1 VLSLALVVLFLP
13 PCLLSETEKGTA
25 GAVLCATGDLSSA
38 CKTDWQA
45 PDCGCRGQDRI
56 FPSHALDASYSAT
69 GYKDNLH
76 GSSVVK
82 MSDFA
87 LLAENPATMVAG
99 LTLNPAI
106 TMAGFAD
113 YRQKTL
119 VINEFMAKNDGFIRD
134 PQGDYDDW
142 IEIYNYGNNA
152 VNIGGLYLTD
162 DLSAPGGWRV
172 PDDNPA
178 ATTIGPQGYLLIW
191 ADGETNEGT
200 LHASFKLSANG
211 EQIGLFEADGI
222 TLIDSVIFG
231 SQAKDSSSARLPDG
245 SDNWQVIRS
254 PTPGASNSAKP
265 IEVLISEIMYHPYH
279 PYPGAENIGVEYI
292 ELFNRGNN
300 SVNLAGWQFNNG
312 VDFVFPD
319 ITLGGG
325 DYLAIAANVSAFK
338 AKYPGVT
345 NVIGGWNGRLSN
357 SGETIELVNNVG
369 VRIDWVRYAD
379 EGDWAVRELGPRDNN
394 HRGWLWSNE
403 HDGGGKSLELINPA
417 LSNEY
422 GQNWAASISNE
433 GTPGRVNSVAADDVA
448 PLILDVSHYPTI
460 PGSND
465 PVTVTT
471 RIINELMPGIMVTL
485 HYRIDV
491 SAYSTGTY
499 PHHNPDDYNSLIMF
513 DDGAHGDGQAN
524 DGVYGVELPSQSDG
538 TIVEF
543 YLEAS
548 DAGAKSRTWPA
559 PSIVDGVAEQVTN
572 LLYLVDDSFEPYWT
586 PGSQPIYYLIMTEAE
601 RGRLAYIGSHS
612 SDSGSDAQ
620 MNGTFITVD
629 GVDMEV
635 RYLVGIR
642 NRGKGTRASPPNNY
656 RVNIPQ
662 DQPWKGVTAL
672 NINSKYAFSQIM
684 GSALWRM
691 AGLPAADATAVQVR
705 VNGANLALDD
715 PARMYG
721 SYVALEVL
729 NSDWADNHFPD
740 DSAGNLYRCAD
751 DQGPAELAYGGDNPS
766 AYRRGYFKHTNESDD
781 DWTDLI
787 NLTYALNDDS
797 ISDSEFMEKVGRV
810 INIEQW
816 MRYLAVDSMVGN
828 IEGGFTTGRG
838 DDYAMYR
845 GVEDPRFWLVPH
857 DLDTILGHR
866 SADLGRSIF
875 TYYEQVEGLN
885 RLLNHPEIV
894 RVYYNQFLDLIN
906 TVFAPE
912 KFNPLID
919 NVLGDWVPQSK
930 INQMKQFVVD
940 RISYVLDQIPQGQLT
955 VSSNLPLIGGYHYR
969 RTGNT
974 FALSGTA
981 NAVTTRS
988 VLVNGQFAEWSGKDG
1003 TWSFSG
1009 EGSKSEPL
1017 VGRGSVWK
1025 YLDDGSNQGT
1035 SAAGTSWFGHPN
1047 YNDSSWL
1054 EGPAEL
1060 GYGDT
1065 AGGRPEVTQVNSGP
1079 SDNRFITT
1087 YFRHYF
1093 HVNDASRY
1101 SSLHLALMRDD
1112 GAVVYLNGVEVARS
1126 NMPDGRINYLTAASS
1141 NISGSV
1147 EYTFFDFTL
1156 DTSLLKDGLN
1166 VLAVEVHQNSGA
1178 SADISFDLE
1187 LEGILL
1193 PQGAGTLQ
1201 PGINRIVVQT
1211 FDGQNGT
1218 GNELEREYI
1227 DIWYDAGIT
1236 NDYPKN
1242 NGGGVPILVSDLS
1255 TKLLARDS
1263 YLPGIGVLVRVEVVR
1278 SDGNVER
1285 ELWDAVATLSVNN
1298 QGVNLST
1305 NRIVLRNGFGSVLVT
1320 FIGSGDFILTA
1331 NVNGMEDSRLLTD
1344 LSGEPITSISGTLA
1358 GSSTLWNGIIH
1369 ITDDLLVPSGHTLTI
1384 QPGTLVLL
1392 DGVSSGSTGTDI
1404 DVKGTIKSLGTA
1416 SAPVTF
1422 TVSNPASAWGEI
1434 HHDYSA
1440 PSIYQYTNITRGGNS
1455 PGGGHTGSGPV
1466 IRPVGSNVTFDY
1478 VSITDNVGKV
1488 MQSSSGSDLTFR
1500 NCQLARSVMGPEI
1513 SNTALLF
1520 EDSWITEMHGPD
1532 DNDGIYIHSQSAG
1545 QNVTLRR
1552 GVIADT
1558 DDDGLDTLGSTVLV
1572 EDYIFRDCLDK
1583 GVSVFD
1589 GEVTLDYVLI
1599 VSNGI
1604 GISAKANSHS
1614 SAQVF
1619 LNHATLVCRDVGIQ
1633 SFNKYN
1639 PTDPLIEYFVINS
1652 IILAADP
1659 VQTDYDPADIHIDYS
1674 LIGEMWPGT
1683 NNINH
1688 DPLFVDSVNN
1698 DYHLLEN
1705 SPCIN
1710 AGNDDGLAGV
1720 QGYYQYG
1727 QADYSKGVL
1736 TESTTWTPREGP
1748 YRIIGELTV
1757 PFGIDLAIM
1766 PGTTVFFD
1774 PEAKIV
1780 IRGRLIAEGTEYEL
1794 IRFTRPPGGADT
1806 WNGIQFVNTMRDNR
1820 ITYAVIEYGRTNSG
1834 MVGLE
1839 NSNLV
1844 LDHVTLDNTDLR
1856 RISTINSSLIVSNC
1870 VFTDIFGPDEPPT
1883 TDNRSEHIWG
1893 SGIPEDGYFIIE
1905 NNVFGTN
1912 KGHND
1917 AIDFNGPS
1925 RPKPIAQILDNVFL
1939 GGGDDALDLGADA
1952 HIEGNV
1958 FKHYH
1963 KDVYNTSTG
1972 EANVISAGGGKDY
1985 VVVRNLFHDIDHV
1998 AFIKEGSF
2006 VTFENNTVVDA
2017 SKAVFYFD
2025 LAGQTKPGR
2034 GGYVDGSI
2042 FWNTNLIFGEV
2053 TASTDIT
2060 VNRSIIPV
2068 EWHYLGQDNIDAD
2081 PIFIDPNTDFHLRPS
2096 SPAICA
2102 GPCGLDMGAYVPG
2115 GAAICGEPDETTHRT
2130 NAALFVGGPG
2140 ITHYKYSVNPRLLL
2154 AGVNGGPWSQE
2165 RSVEV
2170 PVELTNLLNGQSYT
2184 VYAIGRNS
2192 AGFWQSEE
2200 SPSISRTWTIN
2211 VSHRLLVINE
2221 VLALQTNIS
2230 SIEHQ
2235 GTFPDLIEL
2244 YYDGPA
2250 SLNLS
2255 GRSITDN
2262 PDSPT
2267 KFVFPAGTTISPG
2280 EYLVLCADSETATSG
2295 IHLGFALDGDGEGV
2309 YLYDKSGVLLDSV
2322 EFGLQLPD
2330 LSIGRIGSNR
2340 QWRLTIPTFGR
2351 PNIPQPLGNP
2361 KTLKINEWFAN
2372 GEVLFEDDFIELFN
2386 PHVFPVDLS
2395 GLYLTDNPVTQPD
2408 KHQLGPLSFIAG
2420 EGFAVITADDPAA
2433 SLTGHVDFRLSAD
2446 GEILGLFD
2454 AEFSTK
2460 SPQVN
2465 EIDKVLYG
2473 PQTTDTSQGRA
2484 PDGLENFEFF
2494 ELPTPGVANPLG
2506 GAVTVTNLIAIDDV
2520 WAYEQSDTA
2529 LPEIRR
2535 WSGPSYNDSSWP
2547 TGRALLYVENSDLP
2561 APKNT
2566 PLTLG
2571 AMTYYFRKHFTLNA
2585 DPDEL
2590 TELVLSTVIDDGAVF
2605 YINGFEVLR
2614 LGMPEGAIQHTTGA
2628 NRSVGNAADEGPF
2641 IISTEHLLAG
2651 DNVIAVEVHQT
2662 STTSSDIVF
2671 GLQLDAVVAAS
2682 DESLTEA
2689 LALLDGLRINE
2700 LMYHAVDGSSF
2711 DFIELK
2717 NISQTA
2723 LNLTGVRLT
2732 GGIDFTFPLMFLDP
2746 GQYVV
2751 VVSNLT
2757 AFRSIYGTSTNVAGE
2772 YSGDLSNGGENII
2785 LKLPWPLEAAI
2796 LRFEYSDLWYPTTDG
2811 GGSSLMISDPTA
2823 HPAAWTQPES
2833 WRPANPTPGW

>member
-1 VLSLALVVLFLP
+1 MVISLALVVSSL
-13 PCLLSETEKGTA
+13 TA
-25 GAVLCATGDLSSA
+25 SDGAGPCATGDFNSA
-38 CKTDWQA
+38 CKTDWQ
-45 PDCGCRGQDRI
+45 DRI
-56 FPSHALDASYSAT
+56 FPNHVLDASYSAT
-69 GYKDNLH
+69 DCNCDLDGAPGVNPAPVA
-76 GSSVVK
+76 GARVK

-87 LLAENPATMVAG
+87 LLAETR
-99 LTLNPAI
+99 L
-106 TMAGFAD
+106 AD
-113 YRQKTL
+113 YRQNTL

-142 IEIYNYGNNA
+142 IEIYNYGDNA
-152 VNIGGLYLTD
+152 INIGGLYLTD
-162 DLSAPGGWRV
+162 DLSVPGGWRV
-172 PDDNPA
+172 PDNNPA

-191 ADGETNEGT
+191 ADGETDEGT
-200 LHASFKLSANG
+200 LHASFKLSADG
-211 EQIGLFEADGI
+211 EQIGLFESDGI
-222 TLIDSVIFG
+222 TLIDGVTFG
-231 SQAKDSSSARLPDG
+231 PQAEDSSSARLPDS
-245 SDNWQVIRS
+245 SDNWQVLSS
-254 PTPGASNSAKP
+254 PTPGWSNKANP
-265 IEVLISEIMYHPYH
+265 IEVLINEIMYHPYH
-279 PYPGAENIGVEYI
+279 SHPGAENIGVEYI
-292 ELFNRGNN
+292 ELFNRGSQ

-312 VDFVFPD
+312 VDFLFPD
-319 ITLGGG
+319 ITLGAG
-325 DYLAIAANVSAFK
+325 DYLVVAANVNAFT
-338 AKYPGVT
+338 AKYPGVN
-345 NVIGGWNGRLSN
+345 NVTGGWDGRLSN

-379 EGDWAVRELGPRDNN
+379 EGDWAVRELGPVDRS
-394 HRGWLWSNE
+394 HRGWVWSNE
-403 HDGGGKSLELINPA
+403 HDGGGKSLELINPI
-417 LSNEY
+417 LPNEY
-422 GQNWAASISNE
+422 GQNWAAGISNE
-433 GTPGRVNSVAADDVA
+433 GTPGTVNSVAADDVA
-448 PLILDVSHYPTI
+448 PLILDVSHYPSI

-465 PVTVTT
+465 PVTVTA
-471 RIINELMPGIMVTL
+471 RIINELMRGITVTL
-485 HYRIDV
+485 YYRVDV
-491 SAYSTGTY
+491 SAYSRENY
-499 PHHNPDDYNSLIMF
+499 PHYDPDDYNSLMMF
-513 DDGAHGDGQAN
+513 DDGEHGEGEAD
-524 DGVYGVELPSQSDG
+524 DGVYGVELPSQQDG

-548 DAGAKSRTWPA
+548 DAGANSRTWPG
-559 PSIVDGVAEQVTN
+559 PSIVDGVEEQVTN

-586 PGSQPIYYLIMTEAE
+586 LGDQPIYYLTMAEAE

-612 SDSGSDAQ
+612 ADRRSDAQ

-629 GVDMEV
+629 GVDIKT

-642 NRGKGTRASPPNNY
+642 NRGKGTRTPPPNNY
-656 RVNIPQ
+656 RLNIPH

-684 GSALWRM
+684 GSVLWRM

-705 VNGANLALDD
+705 VNGENLALDD

-740 DSAGNLYRCAD
+740 DSAGNLYRGAD
-751 DQGPAELAYGGDNPS
+751 DQGPAELGYGGDNPDT
-766 AYRRGYFKHTNESDD
+766 YRRGYSKNTNESDD

-787 NLTYALNDDS
+787 NLTYELNNDG
-797 ISDSEFMEKVGRV
+797 ISDTEFMERVGQV

-816 MRYLAVDSMVGN
+816 MRYLAVDALSGN
-828 IEGGFTTGRG
+828 REGGLNTGRG
-838 DDYAMYR
+838 DDYLMYR
-845 GVEDPRFWLVPH
+845 GVKDPRFWLVPH

-866 SADLGRSIF
+866 SADLGRNIF
-875 TYYEQVEGLN
+875 TFYEQVEGLN

-894 RVYYNQFLDLIN
+894 RIYYNQFLDLID

-919 NVLGDWVPQSK
+919 HVLGDWVPQAK

-940 RISYVLDQIPQGQLT
+940 RIGYVLDQIPQDPLT
-955 VSSNLPLIGGYHYR
+955 SSSNLPLINGYHYR
-969 RTGNT
+969 RTANT
-974 FALSGTA
+974 FTLSGTA

-988 VLVNGQFAEWSGKDG
+988 VLVNGQFAEWSQRDG
-1003 TWSFSG
+1003 TWWFGPESITG
-1009 EGSKSEPL
+1009 EPRPSKTGRGEPL
-1017 VGRGSVWK
+1017 VERGSVWK
-1025 YLDDGSNQGT
+1025 YLDDGSNQG
-1035 SAAGTSWFGHPN
+1035 SLANGTSWFGHPN

-1065 AGGRPEVTQVNSGP
+1065 GNNRPEVTQVNGGP
-1079 SDNRFITT
+1079 SGNRFITT

-1093 HVNDASRY
+1093 HLDDASRY

-1126 NMPDGRINYLTAASS
+1126 NMPNGRITYLTTASS
-1141 NISGSV
+1141 NIAGAV
-1147 EYTFFDFTL
+1147 EYTFFDFTV
-1156 DTSLLKDGLN
+1156 DASLLNDGLN
-1166 VLAVEVHQNSGA
+1166 VLAIEIHQNSGT
-1178 SADISFDLE
+1178 SGDISFDLE
-1187 LEGILL
+1187 LEGIL
-1193 PQGAGTLQ
+1193 PPNGANGAGALQ

-1227 DIWYDAGIT
+1227 DIWYDTNQT

-1242 NGGGVPILVSDLS
+1242 NLANNGGVPTVVSDLS
-1255 TKLLARDS
+1255 TKLLVRDS
-1263 YLPGIGVLVRVEVVR
+1263 YLPGIGILVRVEVVR

-1285 ELWDAVATLSVNN
+1285 ELWDAVATLSVDN
-1298 QGVNLST
+1298 QSINLST
-1305 NRIVLRNGFGSVLVT
+1305 NRVVLRNGLGSALVT
-1320 FIGSGDFILTA
+1320 FTGSGDFMLTA
-1331 NVNGMEDSRLLTD
+1331 NVNGMKDSRLLTD
-1344 LSGEPITSISGTLA
+1344 LTGEPNFRSISGTLA
-1358 GSSTLWNGIIH
+1358 GNSTIWNGIIY

-1384 QPGTLVLL
+1384 QPGTLILL
-1392 DGVSSGSTGTDI
+1392 DGVSSGSRGTDI
-1404 DVKGTIKSLGTA
+1404 DVKGTIESLGTA

-1422 TVSNPASAWGEI
+1422 TASNPAWAWGEI

-1455 PGGGHTGSGPV
+1455 PGGGHTGSGPA
-1466 IRPVGSNVTFDY
+1466 IRPEGSNITFDY

-1488 MQSSSGSDLTFR
+1488 MQSASGSDLTFR

-1513 SNTALLF
+1513 NNTALLF
-1520 EDSWITEMHGPD
+1520 EDNWITEMLGPD

-1589 GEVTLDYVLI
+1589 GEVILDYVLI
-1599 VSNGI
+1599 VNNGI
-1604 GISAKANSHS
+1604 GISAKARDHS

-1633 SFNKYN
+1633 AFNKYN

-1659 VQTDYDPADIHIDYS
+1659 VRTDYDPADIHIDYS
-1674 LIGEMWPGT
+1674 DVGEIWPGI
-1683 NNINH
+1683 NNISR

-1698 DYHLLEN
+1698 DYNLLEN

-1710 AGNDDGLAGV
+1710 AGNDDGLASV

-1727 QADYSKGVL
+1727 QSDYPEGVL
-1736 TESTTWTPREGP
+1736 AENTIWTPQEGP
-1748 YRIIGELTV
+1748 YRVTGELTV
-1757 PFGIDLAIM
+1757 PFGVDLTIM
-1766 PGTTVFFD
+1766 PGTTIFFD
-1774 PEAKIV
+1774 TDAKIV

-1794 IRFTRPPGGADT
+1794 IRFTRTPGAGGT
-1806 WNGIQFVNTMRDNR
+1806 WDGIQFVNTMRDNR
-1820 ITYAVIEYGRTNSG
+1820 ITYAVIEYGRTNNG

-1839 NSNLV
+1839 NSDLL

-1856 RISTINSSLIVSNC
+1856 RVSSINSSLIVSNC

-1893 SGIPEDGYFIIE
+1893 RGIPEDGYFIIE
-1905 NNVFGTN
+1905 SNVFGTT

-1925 RPKPIAQILDNVFL
+1925 RPNPVAQILDNVFL
-1939 GGGDDALDLGADA
+1939 GGGDDALDLDSDA

-1958 FKHYH
+1958 FKRYH

-1985 VVVRNLFHDIDHV
+1985 YLLRNLFHDIDHV
-1998 AFIKEGSF
+1998 AFIKEDSF

-2017 SKAVFYFD
+2017 NKAVLYFD
-2025 LAGQTKPGR
+2025 LAGQASGPGR
-2034 GGYVDGSI
+2034 GAYVDGSI
-2042 FWNTNLIFGEV
+2042 FWNTGLIFDEV

-2068 EWHYLGQDNIDAD
+2068 EWHYLGQGNIDAD
-2081 PIFIDPNTDFHLRPS
+2081 PIFVEPNTDPPWLAWRNQVATGFHLRPS
-2096 SPAICA
+2096 SPAIGA

-2115 GAAICGEPDETTHRT
+2115 GAAICGEPDEVTHRT
-2130 NAALFVGGPG
+2130 DAALVVGGPG
-2140 ITHYKYSVNPRLLL
+2140 ITHYKYSVN
-2154 AGVNGGPWSQE
+2154 GGPWSQE
-2165 RSVEV
+2165 QSVDV
-2170 PVELTNLLNGQSYT
+2170 PIELANLLNGQSYT
-2184 VYAIGRNS
+2184 VYAIGKNS

-2200 SPSISRTWTIN
+2200 SPSTSRTWTID
-2211 VSHRLLVINE
+2211 VSHQRLVINE
-2221 VLALQTNIS
+2221 VLAINIS
-2230 SIEHQ
+2230 AIEHE

-2255 GRSITDN
+2255 GISITDN
-2262 PDSPT
+2262 PDSPAR
-2267 KFVFPAGTTISPG
+2267 FVFPAGTTSIKPG
-2280 EYLVLCADSETATSG
+2280 EHLVLCADSETTTSG
-2295 IHLGFALDGDGEGV
+2295 IHLGFALNGDGEGV

-2330 LSIGRIGSNR
+2330 FSIGRIGYNGQTSASSAEP
-2340 QWRLTIPTFGR
+2340 WHLTIPTFGR
-2351 PNIPQPLGNP
+2351 PNVAQPLGNP

-2386 PHVFPVDLS
+2386 PHVFPVELS
-2395 GLYLTDNPVTQPD
+2395 GLYLTDNPITQPD

-2420 EGFAVITADDPAA
+2420 EGFAVLDVDDRNQP
-2433 SLTGHVDFRLSAD
+2433 GHVDFRLSAD
-2446 GEILGLFD
+2446 GEMLGLLD
-2454 AEFSTK
+2454 AEL
-2460 SPQVN
+2460 N

-2473 PQTTDTSQGRA
+2473 PQATDTSQGRA

-2520 WAYEQSDTA
+2520 WAYEQTDTA
-2529 LPEIRR
+2529 LPAIRR
-2535 WSGPSYNDSSWP
+2535 WSGPNYIDSSWP
-2547 TGRALLYVENSDLP
+2547 RGKALLYVENSNLP

-2571 AMTYYFRKHFTLNA
+2571 AMTYYFRKHFTLDA
-2585 DPDEL
+2585 DPDDITEFEL
-2590 TELVLSTVIDDGAVF
+2590 FTVIDDGAVF
-2605 YINGFEVLR
+2605 YINGIEVLR
-2614 LGMPEGAIQHTTGA
+2614 LGMPDGTIQHTTRAG
-2628 NRSVGNAADEGPF
+2628 RSVGNADYEGPF

-2671 GLQLDAVVAAS
+2671 GLGLDAVVATS
-2682 DESLTEA
+2682 DESFTDA
-2689 LALLDGLRINE
+2689 LALLDGLRITE
-2700 LMYHAVDGSSF
+2700 LMYHASENGSDF
-2711 DFIELK
+2711 DFVELQ
-2717 NISQTA
+2717 NISQTT
-2723 LNLTGVRLT
+2723 LNLTGVRLR
-2732 GGIDFTFPLMFLDP
+2732 GGIDFTFPQMFLDP
-2746 GQYVV
+2746 DQYVV
-2751 VVSNLT
+2751 VVGNLA
-2757 AFRSIYGTSTNVAGE
+2757 AFQSIYRTSTNVAGE
-2772 YSGDLSNGGENII
+2772 YSGSLSNGGENII

-2796 LRFEYSDLWYPTTDG
+2796 LRFEYSDRWYPTTDG
-2811 GGSSLMISDPTA
+2811 GGNSLMIYDPAA
-2823 HPAAWTQPES
+2823 HPATWTQPES
-2833 WRPANPTPGW
+2833 WQPATPTPGW